1 MSKRVLPQGGKLIR
15 VAGTPVRFE
24 VERHSDQKKIDHV
37 WLHVKAGDHGP
48 IRISLNTWSLKSF
61 ESGYDPRIR
70 VAIVTSRWRKLPA
83 LGIFP
88 SNGLDYADIPTTNSD
103 GFFEYERLAL
113 EQLIASNFER
123 AAVVEAW
130 GEVYLRGHRGIHKCI
145 AEERAPSSL
154 QITSVVMVRFV
165 SITRKAGRPNCCFSN
180 FSGSRSEK
188 TTWEAR

>member
-1 MSKRVLPQGGKLIR
+1 MRKRVLPQRGKLVR

-70 VAIVTSRWRKLPA
+70 VSFVTSRWRKLPA

-130 GEVYLRGHRGIHKCI
+130 GEVYLRGHRGIHQVHSRRASSVI
-145 AEERAPSSL
+145 ATDHVGRDGA
-154 QITSVVMVRFV
+154 VRFY
-165 SITRKAGRPNCCFSN
+165 SRKAGRPNCCFSN